1 MTGPN
6 QEGPVVSLKGSRVA
20 MARPVDWH
28 GGILSVPLVGSRDSL
43 THLLATFLEG
53 DTFAALVRDKEGE
66 NVGWITM
73 DDVTRVLMGEG

>member
-1 MTGPN
+1 M
-6 QEGPVVSLKGSRVA
+6 PV
-20 MARPVDWH
+20 
-28 GGILSVPLVGSRDSL
+28 VGSRDSL

-53 DTFAALVRDKEGE
+53 ETVAALVRDKEGD

>member
-20 MARPVDWH
+20 MARPGRLAWKD
-28 GGILSVPLVGSRDSL
+28 PEPRDSL

-53 DTFAALVRDKEGE
+53 DTIAALVRDKEGN

>member
-1 MTGPN
+1 M
-6 QEGPVVSLKGSRVA
+6 PV
-20 MARPVDWH
+20 
-28 GGILSVPLVGSRDSL
+28 VGSRDSL

-53 DTFAALVRDKEGE
+53 DTVAALVRDKEGN